1 MYVQDKTVKCHSVFI
16 LLKKMKA
23 AIFEK
28 PGLDNL
34 KVIDNAE
41 EPKISDHDVLI
52 KVKVAGVN
60 PIDHIVTSGA
70 LPKVDPLPH
79 IPGAESSGIVEEL
92 GSHVNNSG
100 IKKGDRVVVHNKL
113 FDGTC
118 DMCLNGLD
126 MLCRNGGLIG
136 AITNGGFA
144 EYISVPK
151 WNVFE
156 IPDTLDWDIAA
167 SLPVTSLTPYHALKE
182 ASLKI
187 NEYLLVFGASGNTGM
202 MAVQLA
208 KKMGANV
215 IAVSKDDWIKSEFGA
230 DYIISDYD
238 KVAESVKEITQGR
251 MADVVLNSL
260 GVGTWDSSFASVG
273 INGRWV
279 AFGGLTGA
287 DVKLNVQSLYSKQ
300 IKLIGSTG
308 GTRKEMQELID
319 LSPKLKVRVWKKF
332 KLENIKE
339 ALQALFAKERDGRI
353 LLNIA

>member
-1 MYVQDKTVKCHSVFI
+1 MR
-16 LLKKMKA
+16 A
-23 AIFEK
+23 AIFET
-28 PGLDNL
+28 PGLENL
-34 KVIDNAE
+34 KVVDNAE
-41 EPKISDHDVLI
+41 RPKAGDHDILI
-52 KVKVAGVN
+52 KVKAAGVN
-60 PIDHIVTSGA
+60 PIDYSVVSGS
-70 LPKVDPLPH
+70 LPKLNPIPH
-79 IPGAESSGIVEEL
+79 IPGAESSGIVEEV
-92 GSHVNNSG
+92 GSHVNKDR
-100 IKKGDRVVVHNKL
+100 IKKGERVVVHNKV

-126 MLCRNGGLIG
+126 MICRNGGLIG

-144 EYISVPK
+144 EYVSVPER
-151 WNVFE
+151 NVFK
-156 IPDTLDWDIAA
+156 IPDNLDWDVAA

-182 ASLKI
+182 ASLKL

-202 MAVQLA
+202 IAVQIG
-208 KKMGANV
+208 KKMGAKV
-215 IAVSKDDWIKSEFGA
+215 IAVSKDSWIKREFGA

-238 KVAESVKEITQGR
+238 KVAEQVKEITQGK
-251 MADVVLNSL
+251 MSDVVLNSL
-260 GVGTWDSSFASVG
+260 GIGTWDSSFSSVG

-319 LSPKLKVRVWKKF
+319 ISPELKVRVWKKF
-332 KLENIKE
+332 DLENAKE

-353 LLNIA
+353 LLDINSSI

>member
-1 MYVQDKTVKCHSVFI
+1 
-16 LLKKMKA
+16 MKA
-23 AIFEK
+23 AIFEM
-28 PGLDNL
+28 PGLENL
-34 KVIDNAE
+34 KVVDNAE
-41 EPKISDHDVLI
+41 RPKNDDHNILI
-52 KVKVAGVN
+52 KVKMAGIN
-60 PIDHIVTSGA
+60 PIDYFVVSGS
-70 LPKVDPLPH
+70 LPKIEPIPH
-79 IPGAESSGIVEEL
+79 IPGAESCGIVEEV
-92 GSHVNNSG
+92 GSHVNEAR
-100 IKKGDRVVVHNKL
+100 IMKGDRVVVHNKV

-126 MLCRNGGLIG
+126 MICRNGGLIG

-144 EYISVPK
+144 EYISVPET
-151 WNVFE
+151 NVFK
-156 IPDTLDWDIAA
+156 IPDNLDWDLAA

-202 MAVQLA
+202 IAVQIG
-208 KKMGANV
+208 KKIGARV
-215 IAVSKDDWIKSEFGA
+215 IAISRDSWIKSEFGA
-230 DYIISDYD
+230 NYIISDYD
-238 KVAESVKEITQGR
+238 RVVEQVKEITQGK

-260 GVGTWDSSFASVG
+260 GIGTWDSSFASVG

-319 LSPKLKVRVWKKF
+319 ISPELKVRVWKKF
-332 KLENIKE
+332 DLENVKE
-339 ALQALFAKERDGRI
+339 ALQALFSKERDGRI
-353 LLNIA
+353 LLTIS